1 MSAPLRTVHVR
12 IDDAG
17 TGKPTP
23 VRIRFSDSAGNY
35 FAPLGRL
42 ADFAT
47 TTGQDVGGNVL
58 IGSEKCSYIDGNC
71 EVKLPA
77 GNLRVQVSKG
87 FEYTPLDRDI
97 ALAPGQLALRLNIE
111 RWIDLRAE
119 GWYSGDAR
127 AHFLSPQGALLEA
140 AAEDLAVVDLLATR
154 ERGEGA
160 RSSSIPNILA
170 FSGQRPALQSEGHMV
185 VVNTLNQHA
194 ALGRLGLLN
203 AHRIV
208 FPLSFGGPDQ
218 VDDWTLSDWCDQ
230 CHRKGGLVVWAEPDG
245 EEPDGA
251 GQGEALA
258 DLVLGKID
266 ALEVSRI
273 ESIVPE
279 AVGRWYHLLGAGF
292 RVPLVGA
299 SAKTS
304 NATPVGSIRTY
315 AQLSKETPFTYK
327 AWIESIRA
335 GRSYVSNGPLI
346 RLSVNGQPPGTLLD
360 VPAGKAVQVRADARS
375 LRPFDRL
382 EILFNGRS
390 ILSAEPSG
398 SPRKALIDQE
408 VALETGGWLAAW
420 CSTDDST
427 TARGVERGF
436 AHTSPIYVR
445 VGGVTTKPD
454 GPCVALFLRLLESTG
469 QWIGRGGNFRKPDQR
484 DRLLHILRQART
496 VLEQLLDLSGG

>member
-1 MSAPLRTVHVR
+1 VSAPLRTVHVR

-23 VRIRFSDSAGNY
+23 VRIRFSDPAGNY

-127 AHFLSPQGALLEA
+127 AHFLSPHGALLEA
-140 AAEDLAVVDLLATR
+140 AAEDLAVVDLLAML

-170 FSGQRPALQSEGHMV
+170 FSGQCPALQSEGHMV
-185 VVNTLNQHA
+185 VVNTLNQHP

-208 FPLSFGGPDQ
+208 FPLSFGGPDE

-273 ESIVPE
+273 ESMVPE

-304 NATPVGSIRTY
+304 NATPLGSIRTY
-315 AQLSKETPFTYK
+315 AQLPKETPFTYK

-335 GRSYVSNGPLI
+335 GRSCVSNGPLL
-346 RLSVNGQPPGTLLD
+346 RLCVNGKPPGTLLD
-360 VPAGKAVQVRADARS
+360 VPAGKAVHVRADARS
-375 LRPFDRL
+375 LRPFSRL
-382 EILFNGRS
+382 EIIFKGQS
-390 ILSAEPSG
+390 ISKAEPCG
-398 SPRKALIDQE
+398 SPRTALIDEE
-408 VALETGGWLAAW
+408 VVMESGGWLAAR
-420 CSTDDST
+420 CSSDDVP
-427 TARGVERGF
+427 TAQGVRWGY
-436 AHTSPIYVR
+436 AHTSPTYVR
-445 VGGVTTKPD
+445 VGGVTPKPD
-454 GPCVALFLRLLESTG
+454 GPCVAALLSSLKATS
-469 QWIGRGGNFRKPDQR
+469 QWIQRASQLTQR
-484 DRLLHILRQART
+484 DRLLDSLHRARI